1 MLNRLRTA
9 DGTLPGGKYVFGSDW
24 HEIEM
29 AGGREPGKYVIRIIV
44 DPLSLPDTCA
54 MERYGADT
62 GVPFYFPHLPPPA
75 HLLLPLLDPAL
86 EHFLRG
92 FVFKPSYF

>member
-1 MLNRLRTA
+1 MKEDRPRGVPGRRDGKDVRLGRWLPSVRPSVTCKVLNRLRTA

-62 GVPFYFPHLPPPA
+62 G
-75 HLLLPLLDPAL
+75 
-86 EHFLRG
+86 
-92 FVFKPSYF
+92 